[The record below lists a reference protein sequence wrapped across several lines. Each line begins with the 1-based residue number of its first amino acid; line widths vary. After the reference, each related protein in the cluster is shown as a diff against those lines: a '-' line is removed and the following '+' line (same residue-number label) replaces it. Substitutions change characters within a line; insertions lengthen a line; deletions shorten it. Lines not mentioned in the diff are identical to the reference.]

1 MAVQRKSAV
10 KIEVS
15 ASDIAWIKENISSMS
30 LKIQEVNI
38 SLLKLNQTVIG
49 DKTYGQTGLIEK
61 VEEHNAYIEKDK
73 QFKSKLVG
81 GGLVLAFIWGLILS
95 INPSFNLDRAVEFSP
110 TTEPRAWAPIVTVVA
125 KALVNSVL
133 IP

>member
-15 ASDIAWIKENISSMS
+15 ASDIEWIKENISSMNI
-30 LKIQEVNI
+30 KIQEVNL
-38 SLLKLNQTVIG
+38 SLVKLNQTVIG

-73 QFKSKLVG
+73 EFKSKLVG
-81 GGLVLAFIWGLILS
+81 GGLVLAFIWGLIL
-95 INPSFNLDRAVEFSP
+95 
-110 TTEPRAWAPIVTVVA
+110 
-125 KALVNSVL
+125 KL
-133 IP
+133 IK